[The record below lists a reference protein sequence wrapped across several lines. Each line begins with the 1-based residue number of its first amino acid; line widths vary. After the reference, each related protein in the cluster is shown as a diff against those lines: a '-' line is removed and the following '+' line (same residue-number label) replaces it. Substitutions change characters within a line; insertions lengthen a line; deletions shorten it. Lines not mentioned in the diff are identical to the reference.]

1 MIKNLTKFKNLFI
14 HQNIICFGVC
24 QFFCHLII
32 FLQFLISTTEYS
44 YYAYLSVYGL
54 TIFFIISQKHV
65 PGHKG
70 VDGNEAADRLANEGA
85 MKITQGNHGSTEV
98 TIPCSCTLTNWKGR
112 YPVLSASS
120 HIMFYEFHALWDWA
134 NYEPS
139 ICNLWSETCIVGL
152 SILWTL
158 NMWSLI
164 RNMLCGI
171 EKIMNQ
177 QYVISRQKHDVTNDL
192 SDL

>member
-1 MIKNLTKFKNLFI
+1 MSLVIKEWMAMRQQTGWPMKEPWKL
-14 HQNIICFGVC
+14 
-24 QFFCHLII
+24 
-32 FLQFLISTTEYS
+32 
-44 YYAYLSVYGL
+44 
-54 TIFFIISQKHV
+54 
-65 PGHKG
+65 HK
-70 VDGNEAADRLANEGA
+70 
-85 MKITQGNHGSTEV
+85 GNHGSTEV
-98 TIPCSCTLTNWKGR
+98 TIPCSCTVTNSKSR

-134 NYEPS
+134 DYEPS

-177 QYVISRQKHDVTNDL
+177 QYVISRQKHDVTKWSEWL
-192 SDL
+192 VEYFGFCLEKVF

>member
-1 MIKNLTKFKNLFI
+1 MSLVIKEWMAMRQQTGWPMKEPWKL
-14 HQNIICFGVC
+14 
-24 QFFCHLII
+24 
-32 FLQFLISTTEYS
+32 
-44 YYAYLSVYGL
+44 
-54 TIFFIISQKHV
+54 
-65 PGHKG
+65 HK
-70 VDGNEAADRLANEGA
+70 
-85 MKITQGNHGSTEV
+85 GNHGSTEV
-98 TIPCSCTLTNWKGR
+98 TIPCSCTVTNSKSR

-164 RNMLCGI
+164 RNMLVGLRRLWTSNMWFLGRNMMLQMIWVTCRIFWFLFGKSI
-171 EKIMNQ
+171 LNKCLRNHIQ
-177 QYVISRQKHDVTNDL
+177 WFLWGFFHCSLPLLYKKHYILYHKTPKVQYTGT
-192 SDL
+192 